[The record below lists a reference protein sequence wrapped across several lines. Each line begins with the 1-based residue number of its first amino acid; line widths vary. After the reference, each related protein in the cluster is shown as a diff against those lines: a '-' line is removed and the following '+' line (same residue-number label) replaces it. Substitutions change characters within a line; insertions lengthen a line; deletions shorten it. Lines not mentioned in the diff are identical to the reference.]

1 MRGKQNK
8 KQKSWMILLHTEVFI
23 FFFCFLL
30 FVYFLSCVCITDTF
44 INIKFLI
51 IF

>member
-23 FFFCFLL
+23 FFFVSF
-30 FVYFLSCVCITDTF
+30 FSYIFYPVCV
-44 INIKFLI
+44 
-51 IF
+51 

>member
-8 KQKSWMILLHTEVFI
+8 KQKSWMVLLHTEVYL
-23 FFFCFLL
+23 FFFVAF
-30 FVYFLSCVCITDTF
+30 FSY
-44 INIKFLI
+44 

>member
-23 FFFCFLL
+23 FFL
-30 FVYFLSCVCITDTF
+30 FPSFRIFSILCVY
-44 INIKFLI
+44 N
-51 IF
+51 

>member
-8 KQKSWMILLHTEVFI
+8 KQKSWMILLHTEVYL
-23 FFFCFLL
+23 FFCCLL
-30 FVYFLSCVCITDTF
+30 FVYFLTCVCITDTF

>member
-23 FFFCFLL
+23 FFFCLL
-30 FVYFLSCVCITDTF
+30 FVYFLTCVCITDTF
-44 INIKFLI
+44 INIKILI